1 MQLEPHG
8 SASAG
13 TSSFAIQAHC
23 FGSAIEHLRKVQLH
37 VLPERVQ
44 RLGGLDGWTLSRIWI
59 CIKHAQKNCNH
70 LILNSSIIAEEFAD
84 ELWSCGLCS
93 DWVSECYTEDECQVV
108 CPQCGNLASVIE
120 TPQLQRLRRRIGSL
134 CDPQRQWWCLG
145 VKDLPTLQGV
155 EGWAS
160 TLMLDIA
167 NGKTSLPV
175 WRARCRF
182 CLLVCFVLLFLLA
195 FLFLFFLLAFLF
207 LFFLLALPLLC

>member
-1 MQLEPHG
+1 MVERFHE
-8 SASAG
+8 
-13 TSSFAIQAHC
+13 
-23 FGSAIEHLRKVQLH
+23 FGYVLNTPKKIVTTWYSIHLSLLKSLQM
-37 VLPERVQ
+37 
-44 RLGGLDGWTLSRIWI
+44 
-59 CIKHAQKNCNH
+59 
-70 LILNSSIIAEEFAD
+70 
-84 ELWSCGLCS
+84 SCGA
-93 DWVSECYTEDECQVV
+93 VV
-108 CPQCGNLASVIE
+108 CAQTESVSATLRMNARWYVLSVGTWPPVIE

-195 FLFLFFLLAFLF
+195 FLFLFFLLAFL
-207 LFFLLALPLLC
+207 C